1 MEYINEQSKGLLS
14 PWRQTVNKVSI
25 LYSMLER
32 SKYYTNKKKVRVR
45 RFMSVGGTLKQNG
58 RNGWTLTFEKV
69 TCELRRGGCVGDGL

>member
-1 MEYINEQSKGLLS
+1 MEYISEQNKGPLS
-14 PWRQTVNKVSI
+14 PWRQTVNKVSK

-45 RFMSVGGTLKQNG
+45 RFRSGGGTLKQNG
-58 RNGWTLTFEKV
+58 RNGWTLTLAKV